1 MGVMEGQR
9 SWGTDIQT
17 KRTRTVSVHLSQSS
31 SDLFHLHQTD
41 ESHTELQKSGHW
53 KSVWF

>member
-31 SDLFHLHQTD
+31 SDLFHLHQTE
-41 ESHTELQKSGHW
+41 ESHTELQRSGHW